1 MNKKRLQDLAGIQL
15 NEKFTS
21 PEELILALMNELERL
36 ADEWYNEDDDSFEE
50 GLEAAD
56 VGDALHS
63 VYTKFQDEPIVRRI
77 FVGARRQKR

>member
-56 VGDALHS
+56 VGDALHIWEAIKLWTS
-63 VYTKFQDEPIVRRI
+63 
-77 FVGARRQKR
+77 